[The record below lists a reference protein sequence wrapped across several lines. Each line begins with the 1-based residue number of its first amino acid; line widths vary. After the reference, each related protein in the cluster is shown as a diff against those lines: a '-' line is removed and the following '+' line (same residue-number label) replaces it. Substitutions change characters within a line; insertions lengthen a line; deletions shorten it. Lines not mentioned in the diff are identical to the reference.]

1 VVHLVLIV
9 GHALCGVVA
18 FVVGCCILRPPPTH
32 RSLLFLAYAI
42 CLAGLLLLM
51 FAVVAWD
58 WALLVAGQ
66 RITFSLLCVLGVY
79 TGWRGLQAH
88 RELAQRHPEWQV
100 RYIDHLGFTLISL
113 FDGFTIVAAIDLGA
127 PLVVVLMA
135 GVAGVAAGI
144 AAMNVVKSRV
154 RRAAVRA

>member
-1 VVHLVLIV
+1 MLHS
-9 GHALCGVVA
+9 ATTTN
-18 FVVGCCILRPPPTH
+18 P
-32 RSLLFLAYAI
+32 SLFLAYAI

-58 WALLVAGQ
+58 WALLVTGQ
-66 RITFSLLCVLGVY
+66 RITFSLLCVLGIY
-79 TGWRGLQAH
+79 TGWRGFQAH

-144 AAMNVVKSRV
+144 AAMNVVKSRL
-154 RRAAVRA
+154 RRAAVNA